1 MDQSLKH
8 YRNLN
13 NLGNEQNFFH
23 GNYPGEHRCK
33 CYDTNSCLNNGVT
46 EEQCNCDAQL
56 PTWAQDKGVITATDL
71 LPISAVMYG
80 PLSFD
85 IENANFTI
93 GPLRCSG
100 ESIQNSL
107 PSQPSN
113 KDIKTS
119 KKLLKMYP
127 KKPFFSGLYLKK
139 N

>member
-1 MDQSLKH
+1 M
-8 YRNLN
+8 
-13 NLGNEQNFFH
+13 
-23 GNYPGEHRCK
+23 
-33 CYDTNSCLNNGVT
+33 T
-46 EEQCNCDAQL
+46 EELCNCDAQL

-107 PSQPSN
+107 PSQPSH
-113 KDIKTS
+113 KDIKIIFRTICS
-119 KKLLKMYP
+119 R
-127 KKPFFSGLYLKK
+127 GK
-139 N
+139 NCELQLSQEIWIH